1 MMRNKTQLGE
11 IMINAKLTK
20 ELESLSSL
28 AELNAVSSLVKD
40 LKTELGKKT
49 IVAGAKVYVVQATKK
64 TLGTV
69 VKVKIKRATVDLPN
83 GRYSVPLGML
93 EAA

>member
-1 MMRNKTQLGE
+1 ML
-11 IMINAKLTK
+11 NAKLIK
-20 ELESLSSL
+20 ELKSLDSL
-28 AELNAVSSLVKD
+28 ADLNAVSSLVGE
-40 LKTELGKKT
+40 LKTLLGKNT
-49 IVAGAKVYVVQATKK
+49 ISVGSKVYVVQKTKR

-69 VKVKIKRATVDLPN
+69 VKVKIKRATVDLPQ

>member
-1 MMRNKTQLGE
+1 ML
-11 IMINAKLTK
+11 NAKLIK
-20 ELESLSSL
+20 ELKSLDSL
-28 AELNAVSSLVKD
+28 ADLNAVSSLVGE
-40 LKTELGKKT
+40 LKTLLGKNT
-49 IVAGAKVYVVQATKK
+49 IVAGSKVYVVQKTKK

>member
-1 MMRNKTQLGE
+1 ML
-11 IMINAKLTK
+11 NAKLIK
-20 ELESLSSL
+20 ELKSLYSL
-28 AELNAVSSLVKD
+28 ADLNAVSSLVGE
-40 LKTELGKKT
+40 LKTLLGKNT
-49 IVAGAKVYVVQATKK
+49 ISVDSKVYVVQKTKK

-69 VKVKIKRATVDLPN
+69 VKVKIKRATVDLPQ

>member
-1 MMRNKTQLGE
+1 ML
-11 IMINAKLTK
+11 NAKLIK
-20 ELESLSSL
+20 ELKSLDSL
-28 AELNAVSSLVKD
+28 TQLNEVSSLVNE
-40 LKTELGKKT
+40 LKTLLGKST
-49 IVAGAKVYVVQATKK
+49 ISVGSKVYVVQKTKK

>member
-1 MMRNKTQLGE
+1 MMRNKTQLGD

-20 ELESLSSL
+20 ELKSLSSL

>member
-1 MMRNKTQLGE
+1 
-11 IMINAKLTK
+11 MISTKLK
-20 ELESLSSL
+20 QELLNLNS
-28 AELNAVSSLVKD
+28 AQELNEVIAFARDAISMKAKASINVG
-40 LKTELGKKT
+40 T
-49 IVAGAKVYVVQATKK
+49 KVYVVQKTKK

-69 VKVKIKRATVDLPN
+69 VKVKIKRATVDLPQ